1 MKTSRRSAVGVVF
14 RRFAEHPVIPK
25 MRPVILRKDMPSFP
39 TIHIAASVFF
49 HIFYNFIRQAV
60 NKPPRI
66 LILLYFRGYD
76 IHSHNQYKNVNVP
89 HLPSFLSC
97 SSKQRMAIATHNTPS
112 TLTTTSHSKDGS
124 AMAEMNK
131 TIPPIRHNNISMNVF
146 IPCISF
152 LKVCPLYQVL
162 HSSGN
167 PSSLSCN
174 SSSAPGNPF
183 PP

>member
-1 MKTSRRSAVGVVF
+1 MKTFRQSAVGVVY
-14 RRFAEHPVIPK
+14 RFAEHPVIPK
-25 MRPVILRKDMPSFP
+25 MRPVILRKDTPSFP

-66 LILLYFRGYD
+66 PVLLYFRGYD
-76 IHSHNQYKNVNVP
+76 VYTHNQYKNVNVP

-112 TLTTTSHSKDGS
+112 ALTTTSHSNDGS
-124 AMAEMNK
+124 TMAEINK

-146 IPCISF
+146 IPCIFS
-152 LKVCPLYQVL
+152 LKVYPLCQV
-162 HSSGN
+162 
-167 PSSLSCN
+167 
-174 SSSAPGNPF
+174 
-183 PP
+183 